1 MRHKKGNSKLGKP
14 TDQRLAMLR
23 AQACAL
29 FKHDRITTTVT
40 RAKQVR
46 RLVDRMITLAKK
58 NNLAAKRKIL
68 SGLHDKPTAK
78 ALWNSSAR
86 FAKRSG
92 GYTRIVQVGPRLGD
106 AVPMAI
112 LELVDISA

>member
-29 FKHDRITTTVT
+29 FKNNRITTTVT
-40 RAKQVR
+40 RAKQIR
-46 RLVDRMITLAKK
+46 RLVDRAITLVKK
-58 NNLAAKRKIL
+58 NDLAAKRQIL
-68 SGLHDKPTAK
+68 SILHDKPTAK
-78 ALWNSSAR
+78 MLWSNTTR

-92 GYTRIVQVGPRLGD
+92 GYTRIVQVGQRLGD